1 MVVPATPA
9 LSSCTHQEQ
18 PCPPS
23 TRPPLSRDRVRRLV
37 DTVRWAPAPVWGES
51 GGEHTRFSVYLAG
64 SMLAWAVAGLAM
76 AALIGTALG
85 LVV

>member
-1 MVVPATPA
+1 MSAI
-9 LSSCTHQEQ
+9 H
-18 PCPPS
+18 PS
-23 TRPPLSRDRVRRLV
+23 PSPRDRVRRLV

-51 GGEHTRFSVYLAG
+51 AGEHTRFSVYLAG
-64 SMLAWAVAGLAM
+64 SMLAWAVAGLVM